1 MKVFGLAG
9 YSGAGK
15 TTLLEQ
21 LIPRFVARGLTVS
34 LIKHTHHD
42 FDLDRSGKD
51 SHRHREAGATEVML
65 VCDRRWVL
73 MHELRGRP
81 EPSFEEQLAN
91 LSPCDLLLVEGFKA
105 TPIPKL
111 EVHRPEN
118 GKPFIWPENPSVVAL
133 AMPKAVPMPNG
144 CALPRLDLDDRDGI
158 AAFILDF
165 LDRQQDAASAR
176 LGMEPK

>member
-1 MKVFGLAG
+1 MRIFGLAG

-15 TTLLEQ
+15 TTLIEQ

-34 LIKHTHHD
+34 MIKHTHHN

-51 SHRHREAGATEVML
+51 SYRHREAGATEVML
-65 VCDRRWVL
+65 VCDQRWVL

-81 EPSFEEQLAN
+81 EPSFEEQIAN

-111 EVHRPEN
+111 EVHRPAN
-118 GKPFIWPENPSVVAL
+118 GKPFIWPENPSVVAVATPAAADL
-133 AMPKAVPMPNG
+133 PADCP
-144 CALPRLDLDDRDGI
+144 LPRLDLNDHDAI
-158 AAFILDF
+158 AAFILEKTG
-165 LDRQQDAASAR
+165 L
-176 LGMEPK
+176 

>member
-1 MKVFGLAG
+1 MRIFGLAG

-15 TTLLEQ
+15 TTLIERI
-21 LIPRFVARGLTVS
+21 IPRFVEQGLVVS

-51 SHRHREAGATEVML
+51 SYRHREAGATEVML
-65 VCDRRWVL
+65 VCDQRWVL

-81 EPSFEEQLAN
+81 EPSFSEQLRSI
-91 LSPCDLLLVEGFKA
+91 SPCDLLLVEGFKD

-118 GKPFIWPENPSVVAL
+118 GKPFIWPDNPSVIGVAL
-133 AMPKAVPMPNG
+133 PAAAELPGN
-144 CALPRLDLDDRDGI
+144 CSLPRLDLDDDKAI
-158 AAFILDF
+158 AAFVLEYA
-165 LDRQQDAASAR
+165 RQ
-176 LGMEPK
+176 EI

>member
-15 TTLLEQ
+15 TTLIEQ

-65 VCDRRWVL
+65 VCDQRWVL

-81 EPSFEEQLAN
+81 APTFEEQLAN
-91 LSPCDLLLVEGFKA
+91 FSPCDLLLVEGFRE

-118 GKPFIWPENPSVVAL
+118 GKPFIWPHNPSVVAI
-133 AMPKAVPMPNG
+133 AMPKAAELPAG
-144 CALPRLDLDDRDGI
+144 CPLPRLDLDDRDAI
-158 AAFILDF
+158 AAFILDHP
-165 LDRQQDAASAR
+165 DRQMGTASPTLAT
-176 LGMEPK
+176 

>member
-1 MKVFGLAG
+1 MKVFGIAG

-15 TTLLEQ
+15 TTLIEQ
-21 LIPRFVARGLTVS
+21 LMPRFVGRGLTVS
-34 LIKHTHHD
+34 MIKHTHHN

-51 SHRHREAGATEVML
+51 SFRHREAGATEVML
-65 VCDRRWVL
+65 VCDQRWVL

-81 EPSFEEQLAN
+81 EPTFDEQLAN

-118 GKPFIWPENPSVVAL
+118 GKPFIWPENPSVVAV
-133 AMPKAVPMPNG
+133 AMPKTASLPSDCP
-144 CALPRLDLDDRDGI
+144 LPRLDLDDRDQI

-165 LDRQQDAASAR
+165 LDRQTGTA
-176 LGMEPK
+176 